1 MKKYSLNF
9 DDLVIQK
16 GDIAPGFGSIGGG
29 IQYQMLLPARLLEDL
44 GMIKI
49 LF

>member
-1 MKKYSLNF
+1 M
-9 DDLVIQK
+9 
-16 GDIAPGFGSIGGG
+16 
-29 IQYQMLLPARLLEDL
+29 QYQLPLPVKLLEDL